1 MFKHPSIS
9 AVAIVAMPD
18 ERLGERAC
26 AYTCVTPG
34 CELRLQDITAFLA
47 EQGVAKVY
55 FPERLEVI
63 EQMPMTVTGKIQKFE
78 LREWSKAL
86 A

>member
-1 MFKHPSIS
+1 
-9 AVAIVAMPD
+9 MPD

-26 AYTCVTPG
+26 AYLCLKPG
-34 CELRLQDITAFLA
+34 STLSLPEVTAFLA

-55 FPERLEVI
+55 FPERLEII
-63 EQMPMTVTGKIQKFE
+63 EQMPMTATGKIQKFE
-78 LREWSKAL
+78 LRERAKAL

>member
-1 MFKHPSIS
+1 
-9 AVAIVAMPD
+9 
-18 ERLGERAC
+18 
-26 AYTCVTPG
+26 VTPG